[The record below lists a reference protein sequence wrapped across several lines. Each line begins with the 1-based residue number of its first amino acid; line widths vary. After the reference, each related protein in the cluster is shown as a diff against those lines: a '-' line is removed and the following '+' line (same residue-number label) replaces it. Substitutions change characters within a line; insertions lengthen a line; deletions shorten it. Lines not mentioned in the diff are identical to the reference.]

1 MYEDINEVLMWDADD
16 FCANLF
22 KDDKK
27 TKNPEKTIKSL
38 NQWTNSRTCVNGWRD

>member
-27 TKNPEKTIKSL
+27 TKNPEKTIKYGLSFNKPNNWAPL
-38 NQWTNSRTCVNGWRD
+38 